1 MYVLCGNINTGINQS
16 INQSINHGNDLIFV
30 GFTLTSIFF
39 GPSRFPHKDTVRD
52 VIIYESPHD
61 LLILYILCKIILD
74 QCKIIHYSFQIS
86 RLNKINHEQ
95 FQFHL

>member
-1 MYVLCGNINTGINQS
+1 MKQNYILKSILGDYLGHDLATVGVKHQS

-61 LLILYILCKIILD
+61 LLILWKYMISHLNVFSCSLIL
-74 QCKIIHYSFQIS
+74 SF
-86 RLNKINHEQ
+86 
-95 FQFHL
+95 